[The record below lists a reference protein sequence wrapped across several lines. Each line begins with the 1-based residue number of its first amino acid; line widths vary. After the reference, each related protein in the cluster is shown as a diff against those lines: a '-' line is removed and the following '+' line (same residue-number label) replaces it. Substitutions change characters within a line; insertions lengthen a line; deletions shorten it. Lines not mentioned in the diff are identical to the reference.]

1 MSDFLVIGGG
11 IIGML
16 SSYTLACKGFS
27 VRLIESQR
35 CGQEASWAGG
45 GIVSPLNPWDYPPS
59 ITKLA
64 SLSQRS
70 YPLLVEQLLDRTGI
84 DSELYQ
90 TGMMTILPDDDSSS
104 RGIAEK
110 ALAWASQYEIE
121 LESIESFFIDQRQPG
136 LGQNPQQGLW
146 MPQVCNVRNP
156 RLLSALK
163 KAISQQPLISVH
175 ENTPV
180 TEFLFEQGKAQGVLT
195 KAGKFY
201 ADKTL
206 VTCGAWSHQLINT
219 MGAEVKIWPIRGQML
234 LYKPRPG
241 LLNTIVLSGNRY
253 LIPRRDG
260 HILVGSTL
268 EDVGFD
274 KTTTDEAY
282 AELKAF
288 AESMLPALAD
298 YPVIQQWA
306 GLRPAS
312 PAGIPQIGPVSGCGN
327 LFINA
332 GHFRNGVVLA
342 PGSVQILIEQML
354 GEPTSLDCQPYQTS
368 LSSI

>member
-1 MSDFLVIGGG
+1 MSDFIVIGGG

-27 VRLIESQR
+27 VKLIESQR

-45 GIVSPLNPWDYPPS
+45 GIVSPLNPWDYPSS

-90 TGMMTILPDDDSSS
+90 TGMMTILPDDDDLSS
-104 RGIAEK
+104 RQVTEK
-110 ALAWASQYEIE
+110 ALTWANQYDIE
-121 LESIESFFIDQRQPG
+121 LESVEPFFIDQCQPG
-136 LGQNPQQGLW
+136 LGLHPQQCLW
-146 MPQVCNVRNP
+146 LPRVCNVRNP

-163 KAISQQPLISVH
+163 KAISQRPLISVH

-180 TEFLFEQGKAQGVLT
+180 TELLFEQRKAQGVLT

-206 VTCGAWSHQLINT
+206 VTSGAWSHQLLNT
-219 MGAEVKIWPIRGQML
+219 IGAGVKIWPIRGQML
-234 LYKPRPG
+234 LYRPG
-241 LLNTIVLSGNRY
+241 PELLNTIVLYGNRY
-253 LIPRRDG
+253 LIPRKDG

-268 EDVGFD
+268 ENVGFD
-274 KTTTDEAY
+274 KTTTEQAC

-312 PAGIPQIGPVSGCGN
+312 PAGIPQIGPIHGYEN

-332 GHFRNGVVLA
+332 GHYRNGVVLA
-342 PGSVQILIEQML
+342 PGSVQILIDQML
-354 GEPTSLDCQPYQTS
+354 GQPTSLDCGPYQP
-368 LSSI
+368 LGH